1 MSLPNTI
8 EVCKAN
14 LFTKEDELRN
24 LYPQTLVDKVLRV
37 REMYNWFISNPDGTD
52 REFVAEL
59 LQRHAVSKVTA
70 YSDLVIVKSLL
81 PMLGSAS
88 RDFHRWRTNE
98 MLIATYKMAEKRKDN
113 KTMER
118 AATAYGK
125 LNRVD
130 LEDEQAIPLDQIIV
144 QPFMATDD
152 PRVLGIEPIPNIAD
166 KISAMIEK
174 YRKETID
181 IEDVEF
187 EEYDGVSRNL
197 VGINFRHPN
206 VMPNFAVWKTITY
219 RHWHRWC
226 CQPRF

>member
-118 AATAYGK
+118 EATAYGK

-187 EEYDGVSRNL
+187 EEYDGSVE
-197 VGINFRHPN
+197 I
-206 VMPNFAVWKTITY
+206 
-219 RHWHRWC
+219 
-226 CQPRF
+226 

>member
-1 MSLPNTI
+1 MPTPSALEICRTD
-8 EVCKAN
+8 
-14 LFTKEDELRN
+14 LFTREAELQER
-24 LYPQTLVDKVLRV
+24 YPQVLVDKVLRI

-59 LQRHAVSKVTA
+59 CQRHDISKVTA
-70 YSDLVIVKSLL
+70 YADLAIVKTLL
-81 PMLGSAS
+81 PTLATAS

-98 MLIATYKMAEKRKDN
+98 MLIATYKMAEKRKDS

-130 LEDEQAIPLDQIIV
+130 LEDELAIPLDQILV
-144 QPFMATDD
+144 QPFTATDD

-166 KISAMIEK
+166 KIAAMIEK
-174 YRKETID
+174 YRAETID

-187 EEYDGVSRNL
+187 EEVDLEFDSLFPDPKNTPDDGTEESVL
-197 VGINFRHPN
+197 
-206 VMPNFAVWKTITY
+206 
-219 RHWHRWC
+219 
-226 CQPRF
+226 

>member
-1 MSLPNTI
+1 MPTPSAI
-8 EVCKAN
+8 EVCRAD
-14 LFTKEDELRN
+14 LFTRESELLER
-24 LYPQTLVDKVLRV
+24 YPQVLVDKVLRV

-52 REFVAEL
+52 REFVAEVC
-59 LQRHAVSKVTA
+59 QRHNIHRTTA
-70 YSDLVIVKSLL
+70 YSDLAVVKSLL

-98 MLIATYKMAEKRKDN
+98 MLIATYKMAEKRKDS

-130 LEDEQAIPLDQIIV
+130 LEDVQALPLDLILL
-144 QPFMATDD
+144 QPFTATDD

-166 KISAMIEK
+166 KIAAMIEK
-174 YRKETID
+174 YRAETID

-187 EEYDGVSRNL
+187 EEVDLEFDSLFPDPKNTPDDGTEESVL
-197 VGINFRHPN
+197 
-206 VMPNFAVWKTITY
+206 
-219 RHWHRWC
+219 
-226 CQPRF
+226 

>member
-52 REFVAEL
+52 REFEAEL

-70 YSDLVIVKSLL
+70 YSDLVIAKSLL

-187 EEYDGVSRNL
+187 EEYDGSVE
-197 VGINFRHPN
+197 I
-206 VMPNFAVWKTITY
+206 
-219 RHWHRWC
+219 
-226 CQPRF
+226 